1 MSTATEGAGLTRA
14 ELEGRP
20 LADLHVIARSA
31 GIEGFRMLRREEL
44 IVKLEG
50 AEEPADM
57 PEASPAR
64 AAAPTTE
71 DPGTPPEEDEDNDR
85 PRRRS
90 RGGRRRREQQPKAEQ
105 KQKSDGKR
113 EDKRDDKREEEPQET
128 LSGILDVVPQGH
140 GLLRQGLTPGED
152 DIYVSPSQIRRCD
165 LRPGDEVEGPVRQ
178 PRRGER
184 HRALV
189 RVEKVG
195 GTPPGED
202 REAGF
207 DALTPIPPH
216 RRLPLAPEADDV
228 LVQSAAF
235 LAPLAY
241 GQRVLVRAEP
251 RSGRT
256 TLLRGLTKAIT
267 AADDAPRVIV
277 LLVDEGPEEVTEWSR
292 QAPDAEIA
300 AAPADLTPADQVRH
314 AELALGLA
322 KRRVEAGEDVV
333 FVIDSLTR
341 LGVAHGDPAAIKPVF
356 GAGRELEEEGS
367 GSLTVIATVLAGTED
382 GDEALEAVE
391 TTENATLALDRDL
404 AAAGV
409 VPALDV
415 SASGVSNEDKLRSG
429 EELEEARSF
438 RLELTKLPSEE
449 AATRLAQRFRS

>member
-20 LADLHVIARSA
+20 LADLHAIARSA
-31 GIEGFRMLRREEL
+31 GVDDFRKLRREEL
-44 IVKLEG
+44 IEKLEG
-50 AEEPADM
+50 AEAPADM

-64 AAAPTTE
+64 PAPAESE
-71 DPGTPPEEDEDNDR
+71 DAPGKPPEEDADDER

-90 RGGRRRREQQPKAEQ
+90 RGGRRRREQQPKGEQ
-105 KQKSDGKR
+105 ADDQKKD
-113 EDKRDDKREEEPQET
+113 RDDESQEL
-128 LSGILDVVPQGH
+128 LSGILDVLPQGH
-140 GLLRQGLTPGED
+140 GLLRQGLTPADD

-195 GTPPGED
+195 GAEPGSERAD
-202 REAGF
+202 GF
-207 DALTPIPPH
+207 EALTPVPPH
-216 RRLPLAPEADDV
+216 RRLPLAPEEGDV
-228 LVQSAAF
+228 LVQSAVF
-235 LAPLAY
+235 VAPLAY

-256 TLLRGLTKAIT
+256 TLLRGLVKAIT
-267 AADDAPRVIV
+267 AADEAPKVIV

-292 QAPDAEIA
+292 QVPEAEIA

-322 KRRVEAGEDVV
+322 KRRAESGEDIV

-341 LGVAHGDPAAIKPVF
+341 LGVAHGDPAAVKPVF

-391 TTENATLALDRDL
+391 TTENATLTLDPEL
-404 AAAGV
+404 ARAGIT
-409 VPALDV
+409 PALDIT
-415 SASGVSNEDKLRSG
+415 ASGVSNEEKLRDES
-429 EELEEARSF
+429 ELEEVRSF
-438 RLELTKLPSEE
+438 RRELSKLPSEE
-449 AATRLAQRFRS
+449 AATRLANRFRG

>member
-20 LADLHVIARSA
+20 LADLHAIAKA
-31 GIEGFRMLRREEL
+31 ADVDGFRLLRREEL
-44 IVKLEG
+44 IEKLEG
-50 AEEPADM
+50 TEEPADI
-57 PEASPAR
+57 PEAAPVREKPASSEGDSGKSPA
-64 AAAPTTE
+64 
-71 DPGTPPEEDEDNDR
+71 DDEDEER

-90 RGGRRRREQQPKAEQ
+90 RGGRRKREQPKGEQ
-105 KQKSDGKR
+105 NEEKKDEKKDR
-113 EDKRDDKREEEPQET
+113 EDEPQET
-128 LSGILDVVPQGH
+128 LSGILDVLPQGH
-140 GLLRQGLTPGED
+140 GLLRQGLTPAED
-152 DIYVSPSQIRRCD
+152 DIYVSPSQIRRCE

-195 GTPPGED
+195 GAEPGEERAD
-202 REAGF
+202 GF
-207 DALTPIPPH
+207 EALTPIPPH
-216 RRLPLAPEADDV
+216 RRLPLAPESDDV

-235 LAPLAY
+235 IAPLAY

-256 TLLRGLTKAIT
+256 TLLRGLVKAIT
-267 AADDAPRVIV
+267 AADEAPKVIV
-277 LLVDEGPEEVTEWSR
+277 LLVDEGPEDVTEWSR

-314 AELALGLA
+314 AEMALGLA
-322 KRRVEAGEDVV
+322 KRRAESGEDVV

-356 GAGRELEEEGS
+356 GAGRELEEDGS

-391 TTENATLALDRDL
+391 TTENATIALDAEL

-415 SASGVSNEDKLRSG
+415 SASGVSNEEKLRDES
-429 EELEEARSF
+429 ELEEIRSF
-438 RLELTKLPSEE
+438 RRELSKLPSEE
-449 AATRLAQRFRS
+449 AATRLADRFRG